1 MQVLVPRWLMVS
13 DVMRAALE
21 ELQEMAEHAE
31 QVHLMAVRFGVNQTT
46 FAIVQAAAVRGVVEK
61 DCYLKMDLKMQ
72 KDLVMVNWRTK
83 D

>member
-1 MQVLVPRWLMVS
+1 MVS

-31 QVHLMAVRFGVNQTT
+31 QVHLMAVRFGVNQKT

-61 DCYLKMDLKMQ
+61 ALREVGMQ
-72 KDLVMVNWRTK
+72 LETPLEPPMSETVRKP
-83 D
+83 

>member
-1 MQVLVPRWLMVS
+1 MVS

-61 DCYLKMDLKMQ
+61 ALREVGMQ
-72 KDLVMVNWRTK
+72 LEIPLEPPMSETVRKP
-83 D
+83 